1 MANAHVS
8 ADVTAA
14 RILRVDDGLNFIV
27 HDQDERPADATEDVG
42 EGTLEEGAETFLRVN
57 LREGVERAV
66 VQLLA
71 GARVHHQTTTD
82 SVERIGED
90 ARSVRRN
97 LCDDELEDKGRILGE
112 ERTLTGIV
120 ETKVRTA
127 VDDDTLD
134 GDAKALVESHRAR
147 ALGNLGQTINQAGE
161 FTRLVATDIG
171 GETSTRKVKRVDNQQ
186 GTGASQTARRHVDGE
201 KRPKVILR
209 AVGREQ
215 PLNRIL
221 ERKVEGLRREIT
233 NNVRRVT
240 SPEGGE
246 TLFGGHARKAVNNA
260 SVSRHFPRHDLW
272 VRVLGLNQKLDAF
285 NRRRRRL
292 GNGTGDTTLRESK
305 RIARP
310 NPRGSDQAK
319 RESSVISSIVF
330 ERVPV
335 DLDGSRSTI
344 QKWST

>member
-1 MANAHVS
+1 MAELHLLPVETFRMASRIKMANARVS
-8 ADVTAA
+8 ADVAAA

-27 HDQDERPADATEDVG
+27 HDQDERTADATEDVG
-42 EGTLEEGAETFLRVN
+42 EGTLEEGTDTFLRVN
-57 LREGVERAV
+57 LREGVRRAV
-66 VQLLA
+66 VQLLT

-90 ARSVRRN
+90 ASSVRRH
-97 LCDDELEDKGRILGE
+97 LRDDELEDEGRILGE

-120 ETKVRTA
+120 ETEVGTA

-134 GDAKALVESHRAR
+134 GDAETLVESHRAR
-147 ALGNLGQTINQAGE
+147 ALGNLGQAIDQTGE
-161 FTRLVATDIG
+161 FTRLAATDIG
-171 GETSTRKVKRVDNQQ
+171 GETSTRKVKRVHNQQ

-215 PLNRIL
+215 TLNRIL

-240 SPEGGE
+240 SPEGAE
-246 TLFGGHARKAVNNA
+246 TLFGGHARKAVDDA
-260 SVSRHFPRHDLW
+260 RVSRHFTRHDSR

-292 GNGTGDTTLRESK
+292 GDGTGDTTLRRTNEQTRKNSQS
-305 RIARP
+305 P
-310 NPRGSDQAK
+310 PS
-319 RESSVISSIVF
+319 
-330 ERVPV
+330 P
-335 DLDGSRSTI
+335 L
-344 QKWST
+344 